1 MFRLWNCLLISVIRI
16 YLLNFIGEFPI
27 YSCCFVYWRN
37 DYALSIMLL
46 LTGKSLHVACY
57 LIRVPMMNMREVS
70 WQSWSSN
77 VVVNLLQ
84 KWRGWSVLILLHI
97 LNQQILCDLYFVC
110 PFQLFQVTDLTLAR
124 ENQTSFEEYLNN
136 NLSANPGIDL
146 TVTVLTTGFWPS
158 YKSFDLNLPAEMVML
173 AHIAFKINCKTIL
186 EVWHLQWNPVL
197 FQNKILPPLSLFRY
211 YS

>member
-1 MFRLWNCLLISVIRI
+1 MKLLAYISDKDLFAEFYRWVPN
-16 YLLNFIGEFPI
+16 LLLLF
-27 YSCCFVYWRN
+27 W
-37 DYALSIMLL
+37 LSKKLLYYTLSLMLL
-46 LTGKSLHVACY
+46 LIGRSLHGACY

-84 KWRGWSVLILLHI
+84 KWRGWSVLTLLSHSWSANPLWFI
-97 LNQQILCDLYFVC
+97 FVC

-136 NLSANPGIDL
+136 NSSANPGIDL

-173 AHIAFKINCKTIL
+173 AHIA
-186 EVWHLQWNPVL
+186 V
-197 FQNKILPPLSLFRY
+197 
-211 YS
+211 